1 MNASIGKTTLALASA
16 VMVSLLLLSEVVS
29 ADELSGLERV
39 KLELVAPP
47 FVPEHEQSAGPAPMV
62 VEVRLEVEEKEIEV
76 SPGVFVQAMT
86 FNGSVPG
93 PLIVVH
99 QDDYVEL
106 TLVNRATSVFLH
118 NIDFHASTGACWIRG
133 RSSC

>member
-16 VMVSLLLLSEVVS
+16 LMVSLLLLSEVVS

-47 FVPEHEQSAGPAPMV
+47 FVPEHEQAAGRAPVV

-86 FNGSVPG
+86 FM
-93 PLIVVH
+93 
-99 QDDYVEL
+99 
-106 TLVNRATSVFLH
+106 
-118 NIDFHASTGACWIRG
+118 GAFPAP
-133 RSSC
+133 